1 MIDSST
7 DDNVLK
13 GQASTGGV
21 TIGYAIVQG
30 EDRPKSDER
39 HVAATSINFE
49 LEQLT
54 KHRNAAS
61 SELQALILAARQMG
75 GREIADIVTTQ
86 LEILH
91 DPELNKELSRLIV
104 EEKLTAEWAI
114 EKVFRAYIARMEETG
129 SEHMM
134 ERTADLRDIRDRLY
148 RHLHFQT
155 TPSAKI
161 GNVLVAHEI
170 TPTELLE
177 YSAHIKGA
185 VMTRG
190 GTTSHVA
197 IIAASMGIP
206 LVLGVR
212 DLLKRV
218 HNGDQLIVDADA
230 GEVVINPTESQRR
243 MARKKI
249 KTLETRS
256 LNHKSSVEPAVTRC
270 GQRIVVRANV
280 ELEPELASL
289 SDFRP
294 EGIGLV
300 RTESL
305 VFWLGKDEAQKRQVD
320 YYSAIVRAAD
330 GHGVTI
336 RLLDVGGD
344 KLTDRDSGEANPY
357 LGWRGARLLL
367 NQPGLLETQL
377 DAILRVSG
385 MYPGQIRIM
394 LPMVTEIDEWY
405 QFRSRYQAQ
414 CLRMQSSDIKID
426 VSIPL
431 GLMIEV
437 PSAALMAAEFACESD
452 FMSIGT
458 NDLTQYVLA
467 VDRGNPMVADM
478 YDSLHPA
485 VLECIRMT
493 VQAGISHSKPVSV
506 CGESAGRYIS
516 AACLIGLGVYELSM
530 QMRNIPSIRGLI
542 TRHTLEEFRQL
553 ASDFMEATTREKRT
567 AAIRKWTSLFGL

>member
-1 MIDSST
+1 MIDSSA

-39 HVAATSINFE
+39 YVAATSINFE

-91 DPELNKELSRLIV
+91 DPELNKELSRLII
-104 EEKLTAEWAI
+104 EEKFTAEWAI

-155 TPSAKI
+155 TRSAKI

-249 KTLETRS
+249 KSLESRS
-256 LNHKSSVEPAVTRC
+256 LSHKSSVEPAVTRC

-289 SDFRP
+289 NDFRP

-414 CLRMQSSDIKID
+414 CLRMQSSGIEID
-426 VSIPL
+426 ESIPL

-437 PSAALMAAEFACESD
+437 PSAALMAAEFARESD

-567 AAIRKWTSLFGL
+567 AAIRKWTNSFGL